1 MENYYEVQKFNKW
14 WMKLILAIPLLIFII
29 GIALGKNQSE
39 QGTPMLI
46 SSVVVVFVAVLFYF
60 TKLET
65 RLDETGITIRFFPF
79 QRVYYYVKWEEL
91 ESVQVRK
98 YKPIMEYGGW
108 GLRYSFRNGKA
119 YNISGNQ
126 GLQLVLK
133 SGKKFLIGTQK
144 HTELAQFLTQL
155 KAENQII
162 CIL

>member
-14 WMKLILAIPLLIFII
+14 WMKLIIAVPIIIFIV
-29 GIALGKNQSE
+29 GIALGKTQSE

-46 SSVVVVFVAVLFYF
+46 ASVVVIFIAVLFYF

-98 YKPIMEYGGW
+98 YNPIMEYGGW

-119 YNISGNQ
+119 YNIAGNQ

-144 HTELAQFLTQL
+144 QTELTQYLAKL
-155 KAENQII
+155 KAENQIN

>member
-14 WMKLILAIPLLIFII
+14 WMKLIIAVPIIIFIV
-29 GIALGKNQSE
+29 GIALGKTQSE

-46 SSVVVVFVAVLFYF
+46 ASVVVIFVAVLFYF

-98 YKPIMEYGGW
+98 YNPIMEYGGW

-144 HTELAQFLTQL
+144 QSELTQYLAKL
-155 KAENQII
+155 KTENQIN

>member
-1 MENYYEVQKFNKW
+1 
-14 WMKLILAIPLLIFII
+14 MKLILAIPLLIFII